1 MNAVVTALSTSYRYA
16 RTLALADPDN
26 LALEKWVLLLSK
38 ALAACSGN
46 DNQTQPDPALN

>member
-1 MNAVVTALSTSYRYA
+1 MTAVVTALSISYRYA

-46 DNQTQPDPALN
+46 QTKPDLTLN

>member
-1 MNAVVTALSTSYRYA
+1 MNAVVTALSISYRYA
-16 RTLALADPDN
+16 RTLAMADPDN

-46 DNQTQPDPALN
+46 DSQPDPALN

>member
-1 MNAVVTALSTSYRYA
+1 MKAVVTALSTSYRCA
-16 RTLALADPDN
+16 RTLAMADPDN

-46 DNQTQPDPALN
+46 QTQQDLTLN